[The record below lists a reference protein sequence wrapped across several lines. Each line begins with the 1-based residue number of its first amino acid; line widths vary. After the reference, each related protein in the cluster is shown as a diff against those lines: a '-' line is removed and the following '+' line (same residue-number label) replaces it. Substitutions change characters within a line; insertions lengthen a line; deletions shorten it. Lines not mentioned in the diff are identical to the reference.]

1 MCVHQKSYSK
11 NHIKE
16 APLCCPVSQQA
27 AKRWPASTA
36 KLVITIFLD
45 FGFFA

>member
-16 APLCCPVSQQA
+16 ASLCCLLVSRQLRGDLLQ
-27 AKRWPASTA
+27 
-36 KLVITIFLD
+36 LLN
-45 FGFFA
+45 